1 MKLLGRAPATVA
13 NLGPGFDC
21 LALALDLWNDF
32 EVDTDAEP
40 GIEVR
45 GEGAEELTDPA
56 NNLVIRAAERVA
68 SAVGVELPSFRLRC
82 VNRVPLARGLG
93 SSATA
98 VGAGVLLAEALTGV
112 PLTDDDRLRH
122 AVDVEG
128 HPDNVA
134 ACLLGDLVLVHRA
147 DPEGA
152 PHAVQLAAERS
163 LRPVVLV
170 ALSER
175 VSTED
180 ARRALPPEVPF
191 GTAAATAA
199 RVALAVVALTE
210 RPDLLPAALVDE
222 LHEPYRLPLAP
233 KAAALHALLRS
244 LGYAVCLAGSGPS
257 LLLFEPPDRPIPDP
271 GSDWD
276 VLRLA
281 ISPQGAHLSPA

>member
-1 MKLLGRAPATVA
+1 VKLLARAPATVA

-32 EVDTDAEP
+32 EMDTDAEP

-45 GEGAEELTDPA
+45 GEGAEELADPA

-68 SAVGVELPSFRLRC
+68 SAAGVDLPAFRLRC

-112 PLTDDDRLRH
+112 PLSDDARLRH
-122 AVDVEG
+122 AVEVEG

-134 ACLLGDLVLVHRA
+134 ACLLGDLVLVHRP
-147 DPEGA
+147 DPETG
-152 PHAVQLAAERS
+152 PQAVQLAADRS
-163 LRPVVLV
+163 LRPVALV
-170 ALSER
+170 ATSER
-175 VSTED
+175 VSTEE
-180 ARRALPPEVPF
+180 ARRALPTEIAF
-191 GTAAATAA
+191 GIAAATAA
-199 RVALAVVALTE
+199 RTALLVVALTE

-222 LHEPYRLPLAP
+222 LHEPYRLALAP

-271 GSDWD
+271 GADWE

-281 ISPQGAHLSPA
+281 ITPQGAHLSPV

>member
-1 MKLLGRAPATVA
+1 VKLFARAPATVA

-40 GIEVR
+40 GVEVR
-45 GEGAEELTDPA
+45 GEGVRELADPA
-56 NNLVIRAAERVA
+56 QNLVLRAAERVA
-68 SAVGVELPSFRLRC
+68 SEAGVELPPFRLRC

-112 PLTDDDRLRH
+112 SLSEEGRLRH
-122 AVDVEG
+122 AVEVEG

-134 ACLLGDLVLVHRA
+134 ACLLGDLVLVHRP
-147 DPEGA
+147 DPEGG
-152 PHAVQLAAERS
+152 PQAVQLAADRS

-170 ALSER
+170 ATSER
-175 VSTED
+175 VSTEE
-180 ARRALPPEVPF
+180 ARRALPAEVAF

-199 RVALAVVALTE
+199 HTALAVVALTE

-222 LHEPYRLPLAP
+222 LHEPYRLRLAP

-271 GSDWD
+271 GADWE

-281 ISPQGAHLSPA
+281 ITPQGAHLSPI

>member
-1 MKLLGRAPATVA
+1 VKLLARAPATVA

-40 GIEVR
+40 GVEVR
-45 GEGAEELTDPA
+45 GEGAEELADPA
-56 NNLVIRAAERVA
+56 NNLVIRAAGVVA
-68 SAVGVELPSFRLRC
+68 NAAGAELPGFRLRC

-98 VGAGVLLAEALTGV
+98 VCAGVVLGEALAGV
-112 PLTDDDRLRH
+112 TLTDDQRLGH

-134 ACLLGDLVLVHRA
+134 ACLLGDLVLVDRPDA
-147 DPEGA
+147 DGP
-152 PHAVQLAAERS
+152 PRAVQLAADRS

-170 ALSER
+170 AASER
-175 VSTED
+175 VSTEE
-180 ARRALPPEVPF
+180 ARRALPREVAF
-191 GTAAATAA
+191 DVAAATAA
-199 RVALAVVALTE
+199 RTALAVVALTE
-210 RPDLLPAALVDE
+210 RPDLLPGALVDR

-257 LLLFEPPDRPIPDP
+257 LLLFEPPDRPIPEP
-271 GSDWD
+271 GPDWD

-281 ISPQGAHLSPA
+281 ISPQGAHLTPG

>member
-1 MKLLGRAPATVA
+1 VKLLARAPATVA

-45 GEGAEELTDPA
+45 GEGAGELADPA
-56 NNLVIRAAERVA
+56 DNLVIRSAERVA
-68 SAVGVELPSFRLRC
+68 AEAGIDLPSFRLRC

-98 VGAGVLLAEALTGV
+98 VGAGVLLGEALAGLS
-112 PLTDDDRLRH
+112 LTDDDRLRLS
-122 AVDVEG
+122 VDVEG

-134 ACLLGDLVLVHRA
+134 ACLLGDLVLVHRP
-147 DPEGA
+147 DPDGG
-152 PHAVQLAAERS
+152 PQAVQLAADRS

-170 ALSER
+170 ATSER
-175 VSTED
+175 VSTEE
-180 ARRALPPEVPF
+180 ARRALPLEVAF
-191 GTAAATAA
+191 GTAAATGA
-199 RVALAVVALTE
+199 RAALAVVALTE
-210 RPDLLPAALVDE
+210 RPDLLPVALVDE
-222 LHEPYRLPLAP
+222 LHEPYRLALAP

-244 LGYAVCLAGSGPS
+244 LGYPVCLAGSGPS

-271 GSDWD
+271 GPDWE

-281 ISPQGAHLSPA
+281 ISPQGAHLTPA